1 MLGASNNG
9 RREVLG
15 LTLFL
20 GVVASGGIQAQR
32 SHTTLEPRL
41 VFDGFLNPVT
51 VMGEVNKPG
60 EYHVIPN
67 LTLAQFV
74 DAAGGLTPSADGLV
88 VVVHFSTNPPVSSP
102 SRAQIA
108 AMIRPGAAVPS
119 GVSLRRIPI
128 SDRATLTTALRI
140 EPQDVIYIPSR
151 NEV

>member
-1 MLGASNNG
+1 MLAASNNR
-9 RREVLG
+9 RREILG

-20 GVVASGGIQAQR
+20 GVVASAGIQAQGLDR
-32 SHTTLEPRL
+32 NLVPRL
-41 VFDGFLNPVT
+41 PLGGFLNPVT
-51 VMGEVNKPG
+51 VMGEVNRPG

-74 DAAGGLTPSADGLV
+74 DAAGGLTPNADGV
-88 VVVHFSTNPPVSSP
+88 VVLVHFSTNPPVSSP

-119 GVSLRRIPI
+119 GVSLRRISI
-128 SDRATLTTALRI
+128 SDRATLAASMRI

-151 NEV
+151 TEV